1 MKETRLGEFEEV
13 ILLLVGILG
22 EEAYAF
28 NIAEEFASQTGRSVS
43 IGAVHSTLSRL
54 EDKGFLKSAMG
65 KATAQRGG
73 RRKRIY
79 TITAYGQR
87 ALVASR
93 DFKLS
98 LWSQYPAFATD
109 KLNFGGQ
116 I

>member
-1 MKETRLGEFEEV
+1 MKETRLGDFEET

-28 NIAEEFASQTGRSVS
+28 KIAEEFESQTERPVS

-54 EDKGFLKSAMG
+54 GDKGFLKSEMSSS
-65 KATAQRGG
+65 TAERGG

-79 TITAYGQR
+79 TITASGQS
-87 ALVASR
+87 ALAASR

-98 LWSQYPAFATD
+98 LWKQYPDFAAD
-109 KLNFGGQ
+109 NLNWE
-116 I
+116 ILS